1 MYLTKNKNDRIRMD
15 ASRLHMGV
23 KYCEY
28 SHSKESKAWFKQVFP
43 AVGVHENLE
52 RKLDH
57 GSANQTE
64 FEDNEAN
71 ERKTAR
77 HFGQRKLLISEIEF
91 LTMHARVNDTVVY
104 AGAAPG
110 THIDFL
116 KSMFIDLRLK
126 YVLIDPEFA
135 CVQEHRRPRGCVCV
149 AERFELLGSREN
161 SAEFWSGKGVLFIS
175 DVRTSTARRGDA
187 PLQSD
192 VESNMA
198 MQMEWVKKMR
208 PRAGMLK
215 FKLPFDDRIVP
226 YLKGE
231 IFLPIWGRQR
241 TAESR
246 LIFTDHDAFSN
257 NTLVEHTYSAKAYE
271 KEMFYF
277 NTVTRMSAYQ
287 WPKRGCRCYDCVAES
302 LVLAQY
308 FQRLHPK
315 LNIRLIKEVDFL
327 RDKITQSNPSQDP
340 ESCLTVCTY
349 SSRSVARRT

>member
-1 MYLTKNKNDRIRMD
+1 MD
-15 ASRLHMGV
+15 PSRLHMSV
-23 KYCEY
+23 NYCEY
-28 SHSKESKAWFKQVFP
+28 THSKEAETRFKQIFP
-43 AVGVHENLE
+43 AEKNHENLE

-57 GSANQTE
+57 KNANQAE
-64 FEDNEAN
+64 YVDNEAS

-91 LTMHARVNDTVVY
+91 LTMHARFNDTVVY

-116 KSMFIDLRLK
+116 KSIFIDLNLK
-126 YVLIDPEFA
+126 YVLIDPEFE
-135 CVQEHRRPRGCVCV
+135 CVQEHRKPRGCLCV

-175 DVRTSTARRGDA
+175 DVRTSTAGRGNT

-198 MQMEWVKKMR
+198 MQLEWVKKMR

-215 FKLPFDDRIVP
+215 FKLPFCDQVVP

-246 LIFTDHDAFSN
+246 LIFTDADAFEN
-257 NTLVEHTYSAKAYE
+257 NNLINHTYSARDYE

-287 WPKRGCRCYDCVAES
+287 WPKHGCRCYDCVAES
-302 LVLAQY
+302 LVLALF
-308 FQRLHPK
+308 FQKLHPK
-315 LNIRLIKEVDFL
+315 LNVRLIKEVDFL

-349 SSRSVARRT
+349 SSRSVARRK